1 MDQYGS
7 IDESF
12 LRSFFRVSNIRIIVS
27 LKSKKKIQWRRIS
40 FREIIIKLLGRMMVD
55 IFFFKRSTDDYNCI
69 KIFINN
75 LMLCSRVSEVISFY
89 FLNQARNENILK
101 CVIINSILV
110 QYYYSKLLI
119 YDKKRKTYK
128 KFYLLYIYNI
138 RENIIPV
145 N

>member
-1 MDQYGS
+1 MVR
-7 IDESF
+7 SF

-75 LMLCSRVSEVISFY
+75 LMLCSRVSEIISFY
-89 FLNQARNENILK
+89 F
-101 CVIINSILV
+101 
-110 QYYYSKLLI
+110 
-119 YDKKRKTYK
+119 
-128 KFYLLYIYNI
+128 
-138 RENIIPV
+138 V

>member
-1 MDQYGS
+1 MDQY
-7 IDESF
+7 DRSF
-12 LRSFFRVSNIRIIVS
+12 LRYFFRVSNIRIIVS

-55 IFFFKRSTDDYNCI
+55 IFFLKDPQTIIICI

-89 FLNQARNENILK
+89 FVNQARNENILK

-110 QYYYSKLLI
+110 QHYYSKLLI